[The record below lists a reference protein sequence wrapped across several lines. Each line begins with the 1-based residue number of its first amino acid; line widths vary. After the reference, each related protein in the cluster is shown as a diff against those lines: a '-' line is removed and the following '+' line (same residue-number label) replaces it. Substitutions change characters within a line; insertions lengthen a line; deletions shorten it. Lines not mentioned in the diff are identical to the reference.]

1 MKKNMK
7 HAQGTRNTRWII
19 GTLCTLSIT
28 NLYAPITII
37 ESSSQLEKEITS
49 KPYAVL
55 EFYGSWCHVCQSI
68 QKPFEAVANDAEF
81 QDKVLFAQI
90 DIDKHTDLK
99 TKYGVLGVPTFIYFE
114 KGKKKQQDMG
124 VHNMATFKDDLRA
137 TIKKQFKLTHS
148 ATK

>member
-1 MKKNMK
+1 MKSNTK
-7 HAQGTRNTRWII
+7 HNTRNAHWII
-19 GTLCTLSIT
+19 GTLCALSIP

-37 ESSSQLEKEITS
+37 ESTSQLEKELNS

-68 QKPFEAVANDAEF
+68 QKPFEAVANDTEL
-81 QDKVLFAQI
+81 QGKVLFAQI

-99 TKYGVLGVPTFIYFE
+99 TKYGVLGVPTFIYFK

-124 VHNMATFKDDLRA
+124 VHNMATFKDELRT
-137 TIKKQFKLTHS
+137 TIKNQFKLTQS